1 MNPFMSELDTAT
13 QRKEAA
19 CMGDPELVA
28 VARSGDPSAFAEL
41 SKRHSKRV
49 LYKIYRV
56 TKNWHDAEDILQES
70 LMRAFVHLHTFE
82 YKASFSTWFTSIA
95 MNTALMLLRKQK
107 RFPRLAIDG
116 PVDDGAESER
126 PEFRDRRDNPEEYYV
141 QQQGVQVLRQEV
153 LRLPPEWRSVVELQQ
168 TGELSANEIAQSL
181 GISQSAVK
189 SRLFRARAVLT
200 ASVQKRVRRSH
211 RCSGP
216 HSALRCE

>member
-1 MNPFMSELDTAT
+1 MNSSVSELDIVN
-13 QRKEAA
+13 QRKESDS
-19 CMGDPELVA
+19 MGDAELVA

-107 RFPRLAIDG
+107 RFPRLSIDG
-116 PVDDGAESER
+116 AFDDRTESER
-126 PEFRDRRDNPEEYYV
+126 PEFRDHRDNPEQCYV

-153 LRLPPEWRSVVELQQ
+153 LRLPPEWRRVMELQQ

-200 ASVQKRVRRSH
+200 ASVQKRVRRSYK
-211 RCSGP
+211 CSGP
-216 HSALRCE
+216 HSALRYE